1 MTLYA
6 SGEMLSIDLFI
17 GDDSSLTLYDSPP
30 EDRLKIIE
38 KTRQIPINLYFK
50 GNARHRLIQVL
61 IGMGK
66 EPDTVDF

>member
-17 GDDSSLTLYDSPP
+17 GDDSSLTLYDSQ
-30 EDRLKIIE
+30 DRLKIIE

-50 GNARHRLIQVL
+50 DSARHRLIQVL

-66 EPDTVDF
+66 EPDTIDF